1 MTRLIYIVDDDVA
14 ARAKARLCLN
24 QHGYLTRIF
33 GSGAEFL
40 RETLSAEA
48 CIVLNVHLR
57 AMNGLDVHRDLLR
70 RGIDLPVIFLDGDV
84 PLAVQ
89 AMQEGAV
96 DFLKVPYLED
106 ELLHAVERAFALA
119 DEGEHLHQF
128 KAAAA
133 ARLRS
138 LTPRGIQI
146 LQGLRA
152 GMSNKTIARWLDLS
166 PRTVES
172 YRATMMVE
180 LGVRSLSQALRV
192 AMDGDLAE
200 IDPDTIQTA
209 LEAA

>member
-1 MTRLIYIVDDDVA
+1 MAHLVYIVDDDA
-14 ARAKARLCLN
+14 QARAKARLCLSR
-24 QHGYLTRIF
+24 HGYITRIF
-33 GSGAEFL
+33 ETGAEFL
-40 RETLSAEA
+40 EEAHNPQA

-70 RGIDLPVIFLDGDV
+70 RGMALPVIFLDGDV

-106 ELLHAVERAFALA
+106 ELLHAVERAFALF
-119 DEGEHLHQF
+119 EQGERLRQF
-128 KAAAA
+128 KNAAA
-133 ARLRS
+133 ARLRA

-152 GMSNKTIARWLDLS
+152 GMSNKTIARWLKLS

-172 YRATMMVE
+172 YRATMMAE

-200 IDPDTIQTA
+200 IEPAVVRTSLQVA
-209 LEAA
+209 